1 MPNIS
6 KAGRRGLADFLP
18 VLALIFAGTMLSGAV
33 FLSLRGHYLGA
44 DRQRFQDDAAY
55 YSTSFKSDVERHVT
69 SLAAIHAFVSASHD
83 VNRWEF
89 SAFAHQIL
97 PQNSGFKAVLW
108 LPSLSHQQ
116 RHFFE
121 SNLQR
126 DGLYGL
132 KLRELTASGQLVNA
146 AEQSAYLPV
155 AYVEP
160 FESSGD
166 LIGVDLLNNGI
177 YAHLFREARQSGRQ
191 VASGPVAKALVEG
204 ARAPV

>member
-18 VLALIFAGTMLSGAV
+18 VVALIFAGTMLSGAV

-44 DRQRFQDDAAY
+44 DRQRFQDDATF
-55 YSTSFKSDVERHVT
+55 YSTSFKSDVERHVA

-108 LPSLSHQQ
+108 LPQVGQQQ
-116 RHFFE
+116 RKAFE
-121 SNLQR
+121 AGLQR

-132 KLRELTASGQLVNA
+132 RLRELTGDDGLVDA
-146 AEQSAYLPV
+146 GMRAPYLPV

-160 FESSGD
+160 FESSDNWLGAD
-166 LIGVDLLNNGI
+166 L
-177 YAHLFREARQSGRQ
+177 
-191 VASGPVAKALVEG
+191 
-204 ARAPV
+204 